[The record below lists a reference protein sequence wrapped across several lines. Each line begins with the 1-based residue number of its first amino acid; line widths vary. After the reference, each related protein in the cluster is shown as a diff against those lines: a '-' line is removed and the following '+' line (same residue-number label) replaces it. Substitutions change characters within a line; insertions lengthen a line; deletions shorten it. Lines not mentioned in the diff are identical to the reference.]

1 MEPEWG
7 GDSQVAVKSFGHT
20 GMEYGDL
27 LLAKQTGRP
36 HSWSLCGYQAPDADD
51 CAILVLMNPTPV
63 NPDEESRRLA
73 RLLGGLLKLDHRSV
87 RSVEQDLG
95 LGSSA
100 LGKVLN
106 GNIRLQVSHIFM
118 VLNVLEMTPAQFFH
132 TVYPRKPALHR
143 LTQELREAQG
153 LPAVDEPNDP
163 ELEAKIKRILLR
175 ILSGLLRAE
184 GFALEPPAE
193 TT

>member
-1 MEPEWG
+1 M
-7 GDSQVAVKSFGHT
+7 K
-20 GMEYGDL
+20 
-27 LLAKQTGRP
+27 
-36 HSWSLCGYQAPDADD
+36 
-51 CAILVLMNPTPV
+51 PTPID
-63 NPDEESRRLA
+63 PDEESRRLA
-73 RLLGGLLKLDHRSV
+73 RLLGSLLKLDHRSV

-132 TVYPRKPALHR
+132 MVYPRKPSMHR

-153 LPAVDEPNDP
+153 LPA
-163 ELEAKIKRILLR
+163 
-175 ILSGLLRAE
+175 
-184 GFALEPPAE
+184 
-193 TT
+193 